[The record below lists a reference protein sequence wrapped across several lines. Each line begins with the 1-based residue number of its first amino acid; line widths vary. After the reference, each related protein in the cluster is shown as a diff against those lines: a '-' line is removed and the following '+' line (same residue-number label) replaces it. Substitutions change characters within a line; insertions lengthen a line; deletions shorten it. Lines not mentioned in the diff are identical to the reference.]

1 MQTNL
6 QFTWDER
13 KAARNV
19 EKHQVGFEEA
29 KTIFDDPTFISFIDD
44 EHSLDEERYIT
55 IGFSDLGRLLMV
67 AHAEGEGQIRII
79 SARKATRREEQYYAT
94 AD

>member
-13 KAARNV
+13 KAVRNV

-29 KTIFDDPTFISFIDD
+29 KTIFDDPMFISFIDD

-67 AHAEGEGQIRII
+67 AHTEREGQIRII

>member
-1 MQTNL
+1 MPSDL
-6 QFTWDER
+6 QFVWDER
-13 KAARNV
+13 KAVRNV

-29 KTIFDDPTFISFIDD
+29 TTLFDDPTFISFIDD

-55 IGFSDLGRLLMV
+55 IGISNLGRLLMV
-67 AHAEGEGQIRII
+67 AHTEREGQIRII
-79 SARKATRREEQYYAT
+79 SARKATKREEQYYAA

>member
-1 MQTNL
+1 LQTSL
-6 QFTWDER
+6 QFAWDER
-13 KAARNV
+13 KAARNM

-29 KTIFDDPTFISFIDD
+29 KTIFDDPMFISFIDD

-55 IGFSDLGRLLMV
+55 IGFSNLGRLLMV
-67 AHAEGEGQIRII
+67 AHAEREGQIRII
-79 SARKATRREEQYYAT
+79 SARKAIKREEQYYAT

>member
-6 QFTWDER
+6 QFTWDGR
-13 KAARNV
+13 KAARNM
-19 EKHQVGFEEA
+19 EKHQVSFEEA
-29 KTIFDDPTFISFIDD
+29 KTIFDDPMFISFIDD

-67 AHAEGEGQIRII
+67 AHTERESQIRII
-79 SARKATRREEQYYAT
+79 GARMATRREEQYYAT

>member
-1 MQTNL
+1 METNL

-13 KAARNV
+13 KAARNM
-19 EKHQVGFEEA
+19 EKHQVDFEEA

-55 IGFSDLGRLLMV
+55 IGFSNLGRLLMV
-67 AHAEGEGQIRII
+67 AHTEREGQIRII
-79 SARKATRREEQYYAT
+79 SARKAIKREEQYYAT

>member
-1 MQTNL
+1 M
-6 QFTWDER
+6 
-13 KAARNV
+13 

-29 KTIFDDPTFISFIDD
+29 KTIFDDPMFISFIDD

-67 AHAEGEGQIRII
+67 AHTERESQIRII

>member
-1 MQTNL
+1 LQTNL
-6 QFTWDER
+6 QFSWDER
-13 KAARNV
+13 KAARNM

-29 KTIFDDPTFISFIDD
+29 KTIFDDPMFISFIDD

-55 IGFSDLGRLLMV
+55 IGFSNLGRLLMV
-67 AHAEGEGQIRII
+67 AHTEREGQIRII
-79 SARKATRREEQYYAT
+79 SARKATKREEQYYAT